1 MPAAL
6 QQQLLARARKTPD
19 QRYLGQPVGRVWRY
33 WTRGEAHDEACRLA
47 VSLRRLNL
55 GPGDR
60 VGLISKNCAHWVI
73 ADMAMILA
81 GMVSVPIYP
90 TANAAT
96 IRQVLD
102 HSGAAA
108 CIIGKL
114 EHPESQLPGIPEDM
128 LSVAM
133 PYPGARARH
142 QWADLVAAPVD
153 GFEVHDA
160 AEADLATLLYTSGST
175 GEPKGAMHS
184 YANFSFVGES
194 VATAIGVRDGD
205 RVLSYLPLS
214 HCTERAYVEAASF
227 YSGTTLYFT
236 ESLETFMEDLQ
247 HAQPTLFGSVPRLW
261 KKFQLG
267 VLEKIP
273 PAKLD
278 RLLGLPV
285 VSTLIRKKIK
295 RKLGLNKCDWFAS
308 GSAPI
313 APVLLEWWHRVG
325 VTICEGWGMT
335 ETFAYGTQ
343 IGRGEKPRFGTISR
357 ALPGV
362 ELKTVEDDELL
373 IRCACMMQ
381 GYYRDEELTTAS
393 FEDGFFRTGDRAF
406 IDDAGWVRI
415 TGRVKEVFK
424 TTKGKY
430 IAPVPLESL
439 LARNELIEQ
448 ACVVGER
455 LDQPVALVQLAEHV
469 DLKMRELRRH
479 LVKTLDSV
487 NAELEPHQRMSRI
500 IVIRERWTVDNALL
514 TPTLKIRR
522 EAVESRYQPVIE
534 HTSDRVSF
542 HSGQESES
550 SEKEPEK
557 SE

>member
-6 QQQLLARARKTPD
+6 QQQIIDRARKTPD
-19 QRYLGQPVGRVWRY
+19 QRYLCQPMGREWQH
-33 WTRGEAHDEACRLA
+33 WTWAEAYEEARRLA
-47 VSLRRLNL
+47 RSLRRLGL

-73 ADMAMILA
+73 ADMAMILT
-81 GMVSVPIYP
+81 GIVSVPIYP
-90 TANAAT
+90 TANPRT

-114 EHPESQLPGIPEDM
+114 EHPESQLSGIHDEM
-128 LSVAM
+128 LSIAM
-133 PYPGARARH
+133 PYPGAKARH
-142 QWADLVAAPVD
+142 LWQDLVAEPAAD
-153 GFEVHDA
+153 FEVA
-160 AEADLATLLYTSGST
+160 VAEEDDLATLLYTSGST

-184 YANFSFVGES
+184 YASFAFVGETL
-194 VATAIGVRDGD
+194 ATAIGVREGD

-214 HCTERAYVEAASF
+214 HCTERAYVEAGSF
-227 YSGTTLYFT
+227 YAGTTLYFT

-247 HAQPTLFGSVPRLW
+247 HARPTLFGSVPRLW

-273 PAKLD
+273 PRKLD
-278 RLLGLPV
+278 RLLKLPIV
-285 VSTLIRKKIK
+285 NGLIRKKIK
-295 RKLGLNKCDWFAS
+295 RELGLDKVDWFAS

-313 APVLLEWWHRVG
+313 APVLLEWWHRLG

-343 IGRGEKPRFGTISR
+343 IGRGEKPRFGSISR
-357 ALPGV
+357 ALPGA
-362 ELKTVEDDELL
+362 ELKTGADDELL
-373 IRCACMMQ
+373 IRCPCMMQ
-381 GYYRDEELTTAS
+381 GYYNDDELTGAS
-393 FEDGFFRTGDRAF
+393 FEDGYFKTGDRAF
-406 IDDAGWVRI
+406 IDDEGWVRI

-439 LARNELIEQ
+439 LAKNELIEM

-455 LDQPVALVQLAEHV
+455 LDQPVAVVQLAENI
-469 DLKMRELRRH
+469 DMEMRELRRR
-479 LVKTLDSV
+479 LVETLESV
-487 NAELEPHQRMSRI
+487 NTELEPHQRISRI
-500 IVIRERWTVDNALL
+500 VVIREAWTIDNELL

-522 EAVESRYQPVIE
+522 DAIEKRYQSIIE
-534 HTSDRVSF
+534 HSSDRVSF
-542 HSGQESES
+542 HSA
-550 SEKEPEK
+550 PEK
-557 SE
+557 Q